1 MSVPLRRIFL
11 ASLLRR
17 RLASAL
23 SLLAIALGVA
33 LGLAVHLIHGAALDE
48 FGRGMRAVAG
58 KADLQ
63 VVGPRDGF
71 DEALFATLARRPEVA
86 AASPVLEIEARLPG
100 REESLRILG
109 VDLFRVL
116 RVQPGLMPLAEGG
129 GDLRFAALRP
139 GVVFLSDD
147 ARQRLSAPGRSME
160 GEVLPPALVDARIA
174 VQSGVRSLV
183 LEAGGRVPGAGGV
196 LGVMDL
202 GAAQQAFARIGVLSR
217 IDLRLAEGVS
227 PAAAQAALS
236 ALLPP
241 GIALR
246 TPEAAAG
253 ELGSLSRA
261 YRVNLTMLAAIA
273 LLTGGFLVFSTQ
285 LLSVARRRREFALLR
300 ALGLVRAEL
309 MRGLLAEGATVGV
322 VGGLL
327 GVVLGHALAAG
338 AFRLVGGDL
347 GAGFFRGVAPQLAFD
362 PAAGLAYLLLG
373 VAAGVAGTWL
383 PARAAAAVALAI
395 VRAISA
401 SMWHLS
407 APESS
412 VRRAAPLENAS
423 TNAVRN

>member
-48 FGRGMRAVAG
+48 FGRGIRAVAG

-71 DEALFATLARRPEVA
+71 DEALFVTLARRPEVA
-86 AASPVLEIEARLPG
+86 AASPVLEIDARLPG

-116 RVQPGLMPLAEGG
+116 RVQPGLMPLADRGG
-129 GDLRFAALRP
+129 EDLRFAALRP

-147 ARQRLSAPGRSME
+147 AHQRLSAPGRSTE
-160 GEVLPPALVDARIA
+160 GEALPPALADARIA

-183 LEAGGRVPGAGGV
+183 LEAGGRVPGASGV

-202 GAAQQAFARIGVLSR
+202 GAAQQAFGRIGVLSR
-217 IDLRLAEGVS
+217 IDLRLAVGVS
-227 PAAAQAALS
+227 PATAQAALS

-246 TPEAAAG
+246 APEAAAG

-309 MRGLLAEGATVGV
+309 MRGLLAEGAVVGV

-327 GVVLGHALAAG
+327 GVALGHALAAG

-347 GAGFFRGVAPQLAFD
+347 GAGFFQGVAPQLAFH
-362 PAAGLAYLLLG
+362 PAASLAYLLLG
-373 VAAGVAGTWL
+373 VVAGVAGTWL
-383 PARAAAAVALAI
+383 PARAAAAVAPARALRAGEGERAGLPRGDGRGRLA
-395 VRAISA
+395 AA
-401 SMWHLS
+401 D
-407 APESS
+407 
-412 VRRAAPLENAS
+412 RRRTPCRS
-423 TNAVRN
+423 